1 MKKMYFEVELRIEDY
16 YFGDG
21 IIVVENDIFEG
32 YIALDYITGSY
43 QEGMLSLEVLNFEPM
58 FPDKYMEYQTDLT
71 EFELPNDFYLS
82 SEDEGEWVYF
92 KIKNK
97 VKDVKRQ
104 KRFNEFLSEIKDL
117 HQIPKL

>member
-16 YFGDG
+16 SFGDG
-21 IIVVENDIFEG
+21 IIVVEDDVFEG

-43 QEGMLSLEVLNFEPM
+43 KEGILSLEILNFEPM
-58 FPDKYMEYQTDLT
+58 FPDIYMEYQTNLT

-82 SEDEGEWVYF
+82 SNDEEEWVYF

-97 VKDVKRQ
+97 VTDVKKQ

>member
-16 YFGDG
+16 YFGDV

-104 KRFNEFLSEIKDL
+104 KRFNEFLNEIKDL